1 MESTMKS
8 QPMPPALASVP
19 ASQPTQPPEIAESPS
34 AAAPSVAGKIGP
46 NALIQTVHVLQAQAS
61 PDEVAAVLHA
71 CGLERL
77 LTEMPS
83 TMVDEQEFF
92 DLADTL
98 AAQRG
103 ATETQAILREAG
115 RLTGDYLLAHR
126 IPRPFQRLLHLM
138 PRRAAMKLLMTA
150 IRKHAWT
157 FVGSGDFTYTLGRR
171 PQLTIAC
178 SSNVT
183 SAVCGFYGGTF
194 ERLFQT
200 LVDAEAQVE
209 MITTPPIVRTYC
221 VYRVL
226 YGPQANGP
234 QPYGPESYRPE
245 GEVA

>member
-1 MESTMKS
+1 MASTMKS
-8 QPMPPALASVP
+8 QSMMPPCP
-19 ASQPTQPPEIAESPS
+19 APRSTRAPGAAESAP
-34 AAAPSVAGKIGP
+34 AAAPSVTGKIGP
-46 NALIQTVHVLQAQAS
+46 NALIQTVRVLQGQAS

-77 LTEMPS
+77 LAEMPA

-103 ATETQAILREAG
+103 VTETLAILREAG

-126 IPRPFQRLLHLM
+126 IPRPFQRLLHLL

-226 YGPQANGP
+226 YGPQTNGP

>member
-1 MESTMKS
+1 MKS
-8 QPMPPALASVP
+8 QSMPPALASVP
-19 ASQPTQPPEIAESPS
+19 ASKPTQPPDVAESPP
-34 AAAPSVAGKIGP
+34 AAASIAGKIGP

-103 ATETQAILREAG
+103 VTETQAILREAG
-115 RLTGDYLLAHR
+115 RLTGDYLLTHR

-221 VYRVL
+221 V
-226 YGPQANGP
+226 
-234 QPYGPESYRPE
+234 
-245 GEVA
+245 

>member
-19 ASQPTQPPEIAESPS
+19 ASKPTQPPDVAESPP
-34 AAAPSVAGKIGP
+34 AAASIAGKIGP

-103 ATETQAILREAG
+103 VTETQAILREAG
-115 RLTGDYLLAHR
+115 RLTGDYLLTHR

-194 ERLFQT
+194 ECLFQT

>member
-19 ASQPTQPPEIAESPS
+19 APKPTQPPDVAESPP

-126 IPRPFQRLLHLM
+126 IPRPFQRLLHLL